1 VAAPARAT
9 IVAVASP
16 PGRGVRALV
25 RASGPGVRAAAR
37 AVLGIEPAARGV
49 LRARAR
55 LDGFGCSGVGLDA
68 ADIARAGMS
77 CPVIALW
84 MESGASFTGEDAL
97 EISCVGAPALA
108 SLVAEALVAG
118 AQGAGF
124 EARLARRGEFAFRAH
139 LAGRLSVDEAEAI
152 AARIAATSDAEI
164 AAADELAGGATGT
177 RAAELLAGTAEL
189 LALVEAG
196 IDFTDQEDV
205 VAIAP
210 AVLAARAA
218 GLADACAALRGA
230 QASAHAHAVPL
241 VVLAGAPN
249 AGKSTLFN
257 ALLGR
262 PRTIASDFAG
272 TTRDAI
278 VERLLLGAGLEA
290 DLADLAGLERVGHG
304 EQGASV
310 DRDATHTTVAGASTR
325 AGVSTH
331 AVVSTS
337 PGSTIA
343 ADMQRRAHEMLA
355 AADVIVRCTPCG
367 AVPVAITGIGPASRD
382 PGGAP
387 QPDLVEVATM
397 SDLGAAARAGAHA
410 RTLSVSARTGDGI
423 DALKAELA
431 ARIRRDRALRRARLA
446 DILPRHDAAF
456 AAAESALRET
466 AVRAGAAIVR
476 PDDSAPRLGDV
487 ELVASLLRA
496 ALDALGEVAGPMHPD
511 EVLGLVFSRFCIG
524 K

>member
-1 VAAPARAT
+1 MAAPARAT

-25 RASGPGVRAAAR
+25 RASGPGARAAAR
-37 AVLGIEPAARGV
+37 AVLGIEPQARGV

-55 LDGFGCSGVGLDA
+55 LDGGAADA
-68 ADIARAGMS
+68 ADVARAGMS

-108 SLVAEALVAG
+108 ALVAEALVAG

-218 GLADACAALRGA
+218 GLAAACAALRGA

-310 DRDATHTTVAGASTR
+310 NRDAAYTTVAGAWTR
-325 AGVSTH
+325 EGAWTH

-367 AVPVAITGIGPASRD
+367 AMPIVIEGIGPASRE

-476 PDDSAPRLGDV
+476 PGDSAPRLGDV

>member
-1 VAAPARAT
+1 MAAPARAT

-25 RASGPGVRAAAR
+25 RASGPGMRAAAR

-55 LDGFGCSGVGLDA
+55 LDGGAADA
-68 ADIARAGMS
+68 ADVARAGMS

-108 SLVAEALVAG
+108 ALVAEALVAG

-310 DRDATHTTVAGASTR
+310 NRDAAHTTVAGAWTR
-325 AGVSTH
+325 EGAWTH

-367 AVPVAITGIGPASRD
+367 AMPIAITGIGPASRE

-476 PDDSAPRLGDV
+476 PGDSAPRLGDV